1 MENAI
6 TVQATLDALA
16 TISDFVVAQAEA
28 AGLDEH
34 AVWEVQLATDEA
46 ATNVV
51 QHSYADR
58 EGTIQIVTA
67 VRDDVF
73 EVVMRDHGH
82 TFDLADVPPPDLESP
97 LEERRTGGLGIYLM
111 RTLMDDIEFC
121 RENGENVLRMTKRLR
136 RPDVPVISFSGRID
150 AATSAKIEQTVRRA
164 IEEGHTQIVVDLHD
178 VTFLSSSGL
187 RTLLLIAR
195 DLRKAGGDMVLCALQ
210 PQVAEVFHITGFD
223 QIFELHHTREEAA
236 AKFSANT

>member
-1 MENAI
+1 MQQTL
-6 TVQATLDALA
+6 TVPASLDALA

-28 AGLDEH
+28 AGMDDH
-34 AVWEVQLATDEA
+34 AVWQVQLATDEA

-51 QHSYADR
+51 QHSYA
-58 EGTIQIVTA
+58 EHTGVIHVTTL
-67 VRDDVF
+67 VHDDVF
-73 EVVMRDHGH
+73 EIMLRDQGRA
-82 TFDLADVPPPDLESP
+82 FDPAQVPPPDLHSP

-111 RTLMDDIEFC
+111 RTLMDTVEF
-121 RENGENVLRMTKRLR
+121 RVEKGENVLHMTKRIRQRDLR
-136 RPDVPVISFSGRID
+136 VMAFAGRID
-150 AATSAKIEQTVRRA
+150 AGTSSHLEQAVRAAMSEGATEI
-164 IEEGHTQIVVDLHD
+164 IIDLHD

-195 DLRKAGGDMVLCALQ
+195 DLRKAGGDLMLCALQ

-236 AKFSANT
+236 ASFSRNA